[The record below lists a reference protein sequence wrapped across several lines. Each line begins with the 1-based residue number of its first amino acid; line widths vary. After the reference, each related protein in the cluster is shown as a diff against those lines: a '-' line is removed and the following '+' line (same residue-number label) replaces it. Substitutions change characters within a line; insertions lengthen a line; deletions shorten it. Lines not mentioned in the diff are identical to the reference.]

1 MTFSITILKYKH
13 HIINMVKETSV
24 EVIPILAIIFGAY
37 LLYLSNS
44 AGWLFVISGI
54 VILILNKPTKRRR
67 K

>member
-1 MTFSITILKYKH
+1 
-13 HIINMVKETSV
+13 MVKETSV